1 MGFGPLVAVYLTAQ
15 KWTQGDIGL
24 VLTAGSLV
32 ALVGQIP
39 GGALVDAARSE
50 RVLSAFAV
58 VGIAVS
64 AVVIGFW
71 PFFAAVMAA
80 KVLHSTASCV
90 LGPAIAAISLGLV
103 GHAAMAERLGR
114 NARFASI
121 GAALAAAGMGAA
133 GYLISNQAVFFVTAA
148 LCVPTLFALW
158 MIGAG
163 QVDPERAHGGKA
175 RPHPG
180 DPTAKM
186 RMLAAIRQLMLLV

>member
-1 MGFGPLVAVYLTAQ
+1 
-15 KWTQGDIGL
+15 
-24 VLTAGSLV
+24 AGSLV

-50 RVLSAFAV
+50 RVLSGFAV

-64 AVVIGFW
+64 AVVIAFW

-80 KVLHSTASCV
+80 KVLHSAASCV

-103 GHAAMAERLGR
+103 GHAAIAERLGR

-148 LCVPTLFALW
+148 LCAPTLVSLW
-158 MIGAG
+158 VIGPG

-175 RPHPG
+175 QPHPG
-180 DPTAKM
+180 DPTAT
-186 RMLAAIRQLMLLV
+186 RRGLVRNRPLIIFPASLPPFHFANPTLLPPPPTL